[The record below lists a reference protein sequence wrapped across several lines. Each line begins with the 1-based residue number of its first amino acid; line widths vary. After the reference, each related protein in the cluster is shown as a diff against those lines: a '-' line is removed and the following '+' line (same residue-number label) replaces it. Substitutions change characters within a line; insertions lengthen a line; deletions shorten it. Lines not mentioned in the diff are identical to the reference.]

1 MRTVLIWEGEAL
13 TPDANPRIQDSGTP
27 ESSPSRRR
35 TPDEILNQ
43 LLSGN
48 PGLRARID
56 ANCVSCVYDEIAPG
70 NWRQQVEGCQLTE
83 CPMHPVRPRSTGRGG

>member
-1 MRTVLIWEGEAL
+1 MSSGQQKT
-13 TPDANPRIQDSGTP
+13 TPGCGRRQTLNNPK
-27 ESSPSRRR
+27 RRR
-35 TPDEILNQ
+35 TPEEIITQ
-43 LLSGN
+43 LLSGT